1 MSQLFASGGQS
12 MNSMKRSCTDV
23 FNNTASWEAQ
33 WLKERKREE
42 KECENP
48 HKIFV
53 PSEYSW
59 ETEENSA
66 LVLL

>member
-1 MSQLFASGGQS
+1 

-53 PSEYSW
+53 PSEYS
-59 ETEENSA
+59 
-66 LVLL
+66 